1 MIRSAL
7 ALPTDP
13 SVSDQPDPTPQQRYA
28 LALPLFGAF
37 AVLLVFGAAL
47 AWQLGLFSVQRD
59 WVIAGGQEGG
69 TYQLLAEQLSR
80 HLASVESND
89 RLAVR
94 ATDGSA
100 MNLALL
106 NDGEVQFALG
116 QGDGPMPPTV
126 RLLAAVYAEWV
137 HVLQALPPSS
147 QAPPTVD
154 GLASATSLWL
164 GASGSGTRYTAQR
177 VLAHVGVPID
187 PARVV
192 EAPLAELAQRFA
204 SGEVTAAVVLAPPGA
219 AVVREI
225 LASGEVRLVPVAG
238 AALSLLDAA
247 YQPVEIPV
255 HLYGSSPEA
264 SVATVAVDAMILA
277 HRDVQADAV
286 RSILQEIAEARAE
299 LSDAVGFRLPLARY
313 APERVSLPYHAG
325 ATAFFL
331 REEPSWFVRNAEAI
345 SLTLTLV
352 VGAWSVGSLLLRWSA
367 SRRKERIDAFYWRV
381 RECGK
386 LPRHARLAALEEIER
401 EAMQQLMDEQLSADQ
416 AFLIFQNYLRNM
428 IEEAKPDSGNSS

>member
-1 MIRSAL
+1 LLGAL
-7 ALPTDP
+7 AVL
-13 SVSDQPDPTPQQRYA
+13 VV
-28 LALPLFGAF
+28 F
-37 AVLLVFGAAL
+37 ATAL

-69 TYQLLAEQLSR
+69 TYQLLAEQLAS
-80 HLASVESND
+80 HLDSVENSE
-89 RLAVR
+89 RLAVLPS
-94 ATDGSA
+94 DGSA
-100 MNLALL
+100 MNLSLL
-106 NDGEVQFALG
+106 NEGRAQFALA
-116 QGDGPMPPTV
+116 QGDGPMPTSA

-137 HVLQALPPSS
+137 HVLQALPP
-147 QAPPTVD
+147 ADEAPTVD
-154 GLASATSLWL
+154 TLSTASALWI
-164 GASGSGTRYTAQR
+164 GAPGSGTRFTAQR
-177 VLAHVGVPID
+177 VLQHVGVAID
-187 PARVV
+187 PAQVV

-204 SGEVTAAVVLAPPGA
+204 AGEVTAAVVLAPPGA
-219 AVVREI
+219 AVVRDV

-247 YQPVEIPV
+247 YQPVEVPV
-255 HLYGSSPEA
+255 HLYGAAPA
-264 SVATVAVDAMILA
+264 APVATVAVDAMILA
-277 HRDVQADAV
+277 HREVPADAV
-286 RSILQEIAEARAE
+286 RGVLQEIADARAE

-345 SLTLTLV
+345 SLILTLV
-352 VGAWSVGSLLLRWSA
+352 VGAWSIGSLLLRWSA

-386 LPRHARLAALEEIER
+386 LPRHERLAALEEIER

-428 IEEAKPDSGNSS
+428 IEEAKPDPGAAP